1 MISKQ
6 CLGWQWCIWTFLK
19 TLALNTI
26 HTQYTHTHT
35 HTHTVFY
42 HACRG
47 WGWIHSC
54 LYNKEPISASTPSS
68 NHTRRARDWPLA
80 RDQSITGTM
89 RAAPEHQI
97 PRDRDHRFSID
108 RSNWVV
114 EAFSQLSINCNK
126 HLLEMDYAAVEMS
139 YNAI

>member
-1 MISKQ
+1 MSSLMISKQ

-68 NHTRRARDWPLA
+68 NHTRRARDWPLRETNQSQEQWERHLSIRSHGTEIIA
-80 RDQSITGTM
+80 SALTALTESLRLLANYQSI
-89 RAAPEHQI
+89 A
-97 PRDRDHRFSID
+97 
-108 RSNWVV
+108 
-114 EAFSQLSINCNK
+114 INT
-126 HLLEMDYAAVEMS
+126 S
-139 YNAI
+139 